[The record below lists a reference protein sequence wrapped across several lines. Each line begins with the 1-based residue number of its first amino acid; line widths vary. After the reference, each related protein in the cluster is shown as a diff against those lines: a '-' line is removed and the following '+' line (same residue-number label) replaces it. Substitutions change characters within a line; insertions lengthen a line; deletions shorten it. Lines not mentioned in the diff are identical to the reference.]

1 MTSPRVALV
10 VAMDEAGLIGADNG
24 LPWRLP
30 NDLKHFKRVTWGKP
44 IVMGRR
50 TFESI
55 GRALPGRDNIVLTR
69 DPAFQAPGCR
79 VVHTLEAALAAA
91 ADAAEVMVIG
101 GADIYRQ
108 ALPLT
113 ARIYLTRVHGRFR
126 GDTYFPGDLAAGE
139 WAEVC
144 GAEQPA
150 DERNAHAHRFCVL
163 ERRA

>member
-1 MTSPRVALV
+1 MNSPRVALV

-69 DPAFQAPGCR
+69 DPSFQAAGCR
-79 VVHTLEAALAAA
+79 VVHSLEAALASVP
-91 ADAAEVMVIG
+91 DAGEVMVIG

-108 ALPLT
+108 ALPLA

-126 GDTYFPGDLAAGE
+126 GDTHFPGDLDAGD
-139 WAEVC
+139 WTEVC

-163 ERRA
+163 ERRT